1 MSIYL
6 QGKRREILNQPG
18 KFLIDV
24 LIILLTGGINVLE
37 NAVVNGV
44 QVLHIEGGEGQR
56 SVELLGEETHPC
68 VIPHKNNSLTF
79 KPGEK
84 KHNH

>member
-1 MSIYL
+1 M
-6 QGKRREILNQPG
+6 
-18 KFLIDV
+18 
-24 LIILLTGGINVLE
+24 LIILLTGRINVLK

-68 VIPHKNNSLTF
+68 IIPHENNSLAF

-84 KHNH
+84 NTMINKDSKSYTS